1 MKEKFVVINFLLK
14 IPMLLLLVCMKIIK
28 KQFEIQLRRN
38 KYNKKFIFNQSMRN
52 WKLQALIHEL
62 QNLEEAMKKS
72 KEVDNKSI
80 PFDAAA
86 EIPVNKRKKIKSIN
100 FDYLI
105 GKYSNSNT
113 SYY

>member
-1 MKEKFVVINFLLK
+1 
-14 IPMLLLLVCMKIIK
+14 
-28 KQFEIQLRRN
+28 
-38 KYNKKFIFNQSMRN
+38 
-52 WKLQALIHEL
+52 
-62 QNLEEAMKKS
+62 MKKS